1 MLAHAVGACFSP
13 PIWPSIRE
21 AQRSAVLPQPYGLLI
36 RLSDYGQAQHA
47 WGKKK
52 PDRSRAV
59 VFKT

>member
-1 MLAHAVGACFSP
+1 
-13 PIWPSIRE
+13 
-21 AQRSAVLPQPYGLLI
+21 LPQPYGFLI